1 MKKILICVLL
11 ALTLVHT
18 TASASLNVRFV
29 DVGQGDCTIFD
40 IDGKTVVIDLGP
52 KGAEDTVKDELEGKS
67 IALLVLTHPHEDHD
81 GNLDWVADNC
91 KIERLWMP
99 EYSDDEED
107 YGDLLRRV
115 VAKGTKI
122 EYPAVGQSLCIG
134 DGNITVL
141 SAEDTDQYEDKNLWS
156 IAVKVA
162 YGTTSFLMMG
172 DAEDINEFRMIDAG
186 LDLKADVLRV
196 GHHGSDTSTTE
207 AFVEAVKPSYAVIS
221 CGAHNRYG
229 HPEESVLET
238 LEKCGVEILRTD
250 KNGTIS
256 MESDGHALL
265 YTPD

>member
-1 MKKILICVLL
+1 MKKIILAILIGILIPYIAV
-11 ALTLVHT
+11 
-18 TASASLNVRFV
+18 ASLKVDFV
-29 DVGQGDCTIFD
+29 SVGEGDCTVFD
-40 IDGKTVVIDLGP
+40 IDGKTVVIDIGP
-52 KGAEDTVKDELEGKS
+52 KKAEDTIKAELHGKS
-67 IALLVLTHPHEDHD
+67 IALLVLTHPHDDHD

-141 SAEDTDQYEDKNLWS
+141 SAEDTDRYEDKNLLS

-172 DAEDINEFRMIDAG
+172 DAEDINEYKMIDAG
-186 LDLKADVLRV
+186 LELQADVLRV

-207 AFVEAVKPSYAVIS
+207 AFVEAVQPSYAVIS

-229 HPEESVLET
+229 HPDESVLET

-250 KNGTIS
+250 EKSTIS
-256 MESDGHALL
+256 MMSDGHDLV
-265 YTPD
+265 YTQG